1 MTKAE
6 RKALET
12 VLANADTLLDAGPT
26 GSGITNMEVMEALLG
41 DIRHVLT
48 GAFSGTE
55 LAQLIKR
62 DAEYTK

>member
-12 VLANADTLLDAGPT
+12 VLANANQLLDAGPT

-41 DIRHVLT
+41 DIQHVLT
-48 GAFSGTE
+48 GSYSGTE

-62 DAEYTK
+62 DNEEK